1 MDKSRGASLEW
12 PALSARVDHNESK
25 HRLRRNKAEE
35 TDHKHP
41 VNVVHHED
49 RTFGERIADHAASAV
64 GSWTFLIV
72 QSVLLAI
79 WIAVNGILLFVAH
92 WDPYPFILL
101 NLLLSVQAA
110 YAAPVLLL
118 ASVRQSKKDRLT
130 LEHAALE
137 ADTSSEAI
145 DRILKN
151 IRQNTELTVQ
161 ILKEL
166 EAEA

>member
-1 MDKSRGASLEW
+1 VDKSPGASLEW
-12 PALSARVDHNESK
+12 RALSARVDHNESK
-25 HRLRRNKAEE
+25 HRLRRQKAEE
-35 TDHKHP
+35 TDHRHP
-41 VNVVHHED
+41 VNVLHHED
-49 RTFGERIADHAASAV
+49 RTLGERVADHAAAAV
-64 GSWTFLIV
+64 GSWTFLVV

-79 WIAVNGILLFVAH
+79 WITVNTVQLFIRP
-92 WDPYPFILL
+92 WDLYPFILL

-166 EAEA
+166 EVEA

>member
-1 MDKSRGASLEW
+1 MDKWRRASLQW
-12 PALSARVDHNESK
+12 PELSAIVDHNESK
-25 HRLRRNKAEE
+25 HRLRRHKAEGSG
-35 TDHKHP
+35 HRHP

-49 RTFGERIADHAASAV
+49 RSFGERVADHAAATI
-64 GSWTFLIV
+64 GSWTFLVV

-79 WIAVNGILLFVAH
+79 WIIFNVVGLLIAH

-110 YAAPVLLL
+110 YAAPVLML
-118 ASVRQSKKDRLT
+118 ASVRQTKKDRLT

-137 ADTSSEAI
+137 ADVGGEAI

-151 IRQNTELTVQ
+151 IRQNTELTLQ

-166 EAEA
+166 EK

>member
-1 MDKSRGASLEW
+1 
-12 PALSARVDHNESK
+12 
-25 HRLRRNKAEE
+25 
-35 TDHKHP
+35 
-41 VNVVHHED
+41 VN
-49 RTFGERIADHAASAV
+49 AWAV
-64 GSWTFLIV
+64 
-72 QSVLLAI
+72 
-79 WIAVNGILLFVAH
+79 FVAH

-110 YAAPVLLL
+110 YAAPVLML

-166 EAEA
+166 EVEA

>member
-1 MDKSRGASLEW
+1 M
-12 PALSARVDHNESK
+12 SAIVDHNESK
-25 HRLRRNKAEE
+25 HRLRRHKVAE
-35 TDHKHP
+35 TDHRHP

-49 RTFGERIADHAASAV
+49 RTFGERVADHAAAAI
-64 GSWTFLIV
+64 GSWTFLTV

-79 WIAVNGILLFVAH
+79 WVALNAFGLLIAH

-110 YAAPVLLL
+110 YAAPVLML
-118 ASVRQSKKDRLT
+118 AGVRQAKKDRLT

-137 ADTSSEAI
+137 ADMSGEAI

-151 IRQNTELTVQ
+151 IRQNTELTLQ

-166 EAEA
+166 EA